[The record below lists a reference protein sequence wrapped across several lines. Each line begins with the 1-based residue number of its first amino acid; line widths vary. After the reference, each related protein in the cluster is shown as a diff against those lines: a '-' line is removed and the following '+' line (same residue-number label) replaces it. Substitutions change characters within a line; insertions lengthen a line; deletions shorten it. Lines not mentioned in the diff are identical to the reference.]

1 MKKDGPCILDQT
13 NASRKT
19 LDLIADKWTILV
31 LFALRNGTRR
41 FAELRREIGGVT
53 EKMLIQTLRN
63 LERDGI
69 VARKVYPTV
78 PPKVEYSISELGW
91 SLAPILDAISDWS
104 YGNLGKVFASEQLLP
119 RVRKMTFRWYRSP
132 NWRLRLPTSRTRRL
146 LKGTHISKLD
156 AR

>member
-1 MKKDGPCILDQT
+1 MPGIMSDPVVVVATRTEVHDVLHADFPRDIQKVFALSHHVDGIARDQKRTVDALQGRPCILDQT

-31 LFALRNGTRR
+31 LFGLRNGKRR
-41 FAELRREIGGVT
+41 FAELRREIRGVT

-78 PPKVEYSISELGW
+78 PPRVEYSISELGW
-91 SLAPILDAISDWS
+91 SLAPILDAIIDWS
-104 YGNLGKVFASEQLLP
+104 
-119 RVRKMTFRWYRSP
+119 
-132 NWRLRLPTSRTRRL
+132 
-146 LKGTHISKLD
+146 
-156 AR
+156 

>member
-1 MKKDGPCILDQT
+1 MKKDAPYGPCILDQT

-31 LFALRNGTRR
+31 LFALRSGTRR
-41 FAELRREIGGVT
+41 FAELRREISGVT

-78 PPKVEYSISELGW
+78 PPRVEYSISELGW
-91 SLAPILDAISDWS
+91 SLAPILDAIIDWS
-104 YGNLGKVFASEQLLP
+104 
-119 RVRKMTFRWYRSP
+119 
-132 NWRLRLPTSRTRRL
+132 
-146 LKGTHISKLD
+146 
-156 AR
+156 